1 LDLGQILGICLVSL
15 VFVVV
20 LRHQRP
26 EMAVMLS
33 VATGVMVILLLVGRI
48 GFLYRFMAD
57 LGVKAGIDLG
67 YLSTILR
74 IIGIAYIAEFAA
86 QICRDA
92 KEEAMAAKVEL
103 AGKILIL
110 VLAVPIVGAVLEVI
124 TGLLF

>member
-1 LDLGQILGICLVSL
+1 LDLAQILGICLVSL
-15 VFVVV
+15 VFIVV

-48 GFLYRFMAD
+48 GFLFRFMAD
-57 LGVKAGIDLG
+57 LGIRAGMDLG
-67 YLSTILR
+67 YLGTILR
-74 IIGIAYIAEFAA
+74 VIGIAYIAEFAA

-103 AGKILIL
+103 AGKVLIL

>member
-1 LDLGQILGICLVSL
+1 MDLGQILGICLVSL

-26 EMAVMLS
+26 EMAVILS